1 MDEQEEREERNSNG
15 KPRLSQSELERF
27 MTIQAQGFDPITL
40 ERSPSDAEIAKQKGQ
55 QSKHEF
61 RKFWVLWA
69 PAGFVLAFF
78 ITLATNMGTA
88 GFFFAWLGCTVVIWG
103 IGDTVLGNK
112 GPSE

>member
-1 MDEQEEREERNSNG
+1 MDTSMRVHRSANEPDLGPNSMPETNTREEFQRAVRRR
-15 KPRLSQSELERF
+15 PDLS
-27 MTIQAQGFDPITL
+27 AG
-40 ERSPSDAEIAKQKGQ
+40 IARRE
-55 QSKHEF
+55 KHEF
-61 RKFWVLWA
+61 RKFWALWV

-103 IGDTVLGNK
+103 IGDMVLGDK